1 MPGVLPPPRKQYS
14 RAGNA
19 REDIRKEEAE
29 AASVEKAGY
38 PETVWAQG
46 TGKGCVYPVIPKI
59 TASVHFRQGKD
70 ITVTCQ
76 RRIILVQDI
85 LSGNF

>member
-1 MPGVLPPPRKQYS
+1 MMGPG
-14 RAGNA
+14 
-19 REDIRKEEAE
+19 
-29 AASVEKAGY
+29 
-38 PETVWAQG
+38 W
-46 TGKGCVYPVIPKI
+46 YPVIHKI
-59 TASVHFRQGKD
+59 TVSVPSGQGKA

>member
-1 MPGVLPPPRKQYS
+1 MMGPGWYS
-14 RAGNA
+14 
-19 REDIRKEEAE
+19 
-29 AASVEKAGY
+29 
-38 PETVWAQG
+38 ETL
-46 TGKGCVYPVIPKI
+46 KI
-59 TASVHFRQGKD
+59 TVSVHSGQGKD

>member
-1 MPGVLPPPRKQYS
+1 MMGPG
-14 RAGNA
+14 
-19 REDIRKEEAE
+19 
-29 AASVEKAGY
+29 
-38 PETVWAQG
+38 W
-46 TGKGCVYPVIPKI
+46 YPVIPKI